1 VQACTDVTGFGLI
14 GHLHQMALASG
25 VGARLSLAAVPVLP
39 EAWVLAWQDCVPD
52 GTRNNLNDLADHV
65 EWARGVS
72 PVARLVLSD
81 AQTSGGLLI
90 AVPRPRARRLLKALA
105 QRAVTGVVIGD
116 VTAGPAG
123 LIRVE
128 K

>member
-1 VQACTDVTGFGLI
+1 
-14 GHLHQMALASG
+14 
-25 VGARLSLAAVPVLP
+25 
-39 EAWVLAWQDCVPD
+39 VPD

-65 EWARGVS
+65 EWTRSANEI
-72 PVARLVLSD
+72 ARLVLSD

-90 AVPRPRARRLLKALA
+90 AVPRPRARRLLTELA
-105 QRAVTGVVIGD
+105 QRGVTGALIGEVI
-116 VTAGPAG
+116 AGRAG

>member
-1 VQACTDVTGFGLI
+1 
-14 GHLHQMALASG
+14 
-25 VGARLSLAAVPVLP
+25 VPVLP
-39 EAWVLAWQDCVPD
+39 ETWDLARQDCVPD

-90 AVPRPRARRLLKALA
+90 AVAHSRAKRMLKALA
-105 QRAVTGVVIGD
+105 ERSVTGALIGE

-123 LIRVE
+123 LIHVG